1 MASDTQPPDF
11 KYKKLTGSIIGAA
24 MNVHSE
30 LGNGFRE
37 IVYHRSMM
45 HELILQRLS
54 FQSEITMPLYYKNAK
69 VGSRRVDLLVENKIL
84 VELKAV
90 GEINAQHISQVL
102 NYLKAYKLE
111 VALLLNFG
119 ENSLTFK
126 RIAQLKNYQN

>member
-1 MASDTQPPDF
+1 MNQEKTPPF
-11 KYKKLTGSIIGAA
+11 KYKKLTGKIIGGA
-24 MNVHSE
+24 MDVHSE

-37 IVYHRSMM
+37 IVYHRSMI
-45 HELILQRLS
+45 HELTIQGLN
-54 FQSEITMPLYYKNAK
+54 FESEISMPLFYRNAK
-69 VGSRRVDLLVENKIL
+69 VGSRRVDLLVEEKIL

-90 GEINAQHISQVL
+90 GEINNQHISQVL

-126 RIAQLKNYQN
+126 RIAQLKNYKN

>member
-1 MASDTQPPDF
+1 MNQTKTPDF
-11 KYKKLTGSIIGAA
+11 KYKQLTGKIIRAA

-37 IVYHRSMM
+37 VVYHRSMK
-45 HELILQRLS
+45 HELAIQGLS
-54 FQSEITMPLYYKNAK
+54 FQSEITMPLYYRDVK
-69 VGSRRVDLLVENKIL
+69 VGARRVDLLVEGKIL

-90 GEINAQHISQVL
+90 GEINDQHISQVL

-126 RIAQLKNYQN
+126 RIAQLKNYKN

>member
-1 MASDTQPPDF
+1 MNQSKTPNF
-11 KYKKLTGSIIGAA
+11 KHKQLTGKIIGAA

-37 IVYHRSMM
+37 IVYHRAMM
-45 HELILQRLS
+45 HELTIQGLS
-54 FQSEITMPLYYKNAK
+54 FESEISMPLYYKNAK
-69 VGSRRVDLLVENKIL
+69 VGSRRIDLLVERKIL

-90 GEINAQHISQVL
+90 GELNDQHISQVL

-119 ENSLTFK
+119 ENSLTFR
-126 RIAQLKNYQN
+126 RIAKLNNYKK

>member
-1 MASDTQPPDF
+1 MNKHNTPDF
-11 KYKKLTGSIIGAA
+11 KYKKLTGDIIGAA

-37 IVYHRSMM
+37 IVYHRSMK
-45 HELILQRLS
+45 HELTTQSLS
-54 FQSEITMPLYYKNAK
+54 FQSEITMPLYYRDIK
-69 VGSRRVDLLVENKIL
+69 VGARRVDLLVEEKIL

-90 GEINAQHISQVL
+90 GEINDQHISQVL

-126 RIAQLKNYQN
+126 RIAQLNNYKK

>member
-1 MASDTQPPDF
+1 MNQAKTPDF
-11 KYKKLTGSIIGAA
+11 KYKQLTGKIIGGA

-37 IVYHRSMM
+37 IVYHRSMI
-45 HELILQRLS
+45 HELTIQGLN
-54 FQSEITMPLYYKNAK
+54 FESEISMPLFYRNAK
-69 VGSRRVDLLVENKIL
+69 VGSRRVDLLVEEKIL

-90 GEINAQHISQVL
+90 GEINNQHISQVL

-126 RIAQLKNYQN
+126 RIAQLKNYKN

>member
-1 MASDTQPPDF
+1 MNQSKTPDF
-11 KYKKLTGSIIGAA
+11 KYKQLTGKIIGAA

-37 IVYHRSMM
+37 IVYHRAMK
-45 HELILQRLS
+45 HELTNQELS
-54 FQSEITMPLYYKNAK
+54 FQSELTMPLYYKDIN
-69 VGSRRVDLLVENKIL
+69 VGARRVDLLVEEKIL

-90 GEINAQHISQVL
+90 GEINDQHISQVL

-126 RIAQLKNYQN
+126 RIAQMKNYKN

>member
-1 MASDTQPPDF
+1 MANLQTPDF
-11 KYKKLTGSIIGAA
+11 KYKELTGKIIGAA

-30 LGNGFRE
+30 IGNGFRE

-45 HELILQRLS
+45 HELTTQGLS
-54 FQSEITMPLYYKNAK
+54 FKSEISMPLYYKNAK
-69 VGSRRVDLLVENKIL
+69 VGSRRVDLLVEGKVL

-90 GEINAQHISQVL
+90 GEINDQHISQVL

-119 ENSLTFK
+119 ENSLTFR
-126 RIAQLKNYQN
+126 RIAQLNNYKN

>member
-1 MASDTQPPDF
+1 MDKGKTPDF
-11 KYKKLTGSIIGAA
+11 KHKNLTGKIIGAA

-37 IVYHRSMM
+37 IVYHRAMK
-45 HELILQRLS
+45 HELTTQELN
-54 FQSEITMPLYYKNAK
+54 FQSELTMPLYYKDIN
-69 VGSRRVDLLVENKIL
+69 VGARRVDLLVEKKIL

-90 GEINAQHISQVL
+90 GEINDQHISQVL

-126 RIAQLKNYQN
+126 RIAQMKNYKN

>member
-1 MASDTQPPDF
+1 MNQKKTPSF
-11 KYKKLTGSIIGAA
+11 KYKKLTGNIIAAA

-37 IVYHRSMM
+37 IVYHRSMI
-45 HELILQRLS
+45 HELTSKGLN
-54 FQSEITMPLYYKNAK
+54 FESELTMPLYYRDAN
-69 VGSRRVDLLVENKIL
+69 VGARRVNLLVEGKIL

-90 GEINAQHISQVL
+90 GELNDQHISQVL

-119 ENSLTFK
+119 ENSLTFR
-126 RIAQLKNYQN
+126 RIAQLKNYK